1 MLPLCYFPICVSI
14 FFLDLIY
21 FHVAFLWFSYLC
33 YFFSTV
39 IRFRYVGN
47 SYISGYLS
55 VWIVKKSEQFLD
67 KELHNI
73 TLRLPI
79 AEFPGWLTEP
89 VKKLPVRQLLVWKPW
104 SSCLF
109 FPVCGC
115 VSALCKW
122 CLRYERILLYILAVN
137 WSVYTIRTVLPN
149 LVRTWIP
156 FPLTNKKAK

>member
-14 FFLDLIY
+14 FFLDIIY

-109 FPVCGC
+109 F
-115 VSALCKW
+115 S
-122 CLRYERILLYILAVN
+122 CLRMCICSLQVVFKVRKDIIVYPSCQLKRVYNTDSVTKSCQNVN
-137 WSVYTIRTVLPN
+137 TISSH
-149 LVRTWIP
+149 
-156 FPLTNKKAK
+156 K